1 MQYMG
6 SGGTCSMCVR
16 LLPVVVLAGAI
27 LLGSCASPYF
37 VHDPRTL
44 VVDREEVPR
53 LLKSLR
59 CELITFIAANNQHN
73 MMFQAEAKLHGIRSA
88 IEKYSYYEID
98 WKQFGVMD
106 LSLQVQDN
114 LGLQSG
120 TQFDWIRTNGGGHSH
135 AWNIGP
141 TGADQSTYV
150 ATWYFAV
157 PQDAITLP
165 PAPAVDP
172 RKHPF
177 SCYAKI
183 PKRNPAPF
191 GSVYT
196 QDDLDALARDDFPD
210 YALFKRVR
218 VNNTTPLAAW
228 LEEVGTSISDATL
241 HGTNPQQRRDQIVP
255 AQMQYQFQ
263 VVVSGG
269 LDVKYNLASPLWPMV
284 AADVSG
290 SMQKTN
296 TITIILNGIDSQATY
311 AAQYSGGATNT
322 EAPKALPTINVGGS
336 TQGLPAYVGRKHPR
350 GRPSWPY
357 ILSSPPVRP

>member
-1 MQYMG
+1 M
-6 SGGTCSMCVR
+6 R
-16 LLPVVVLAGAI
+16 LRWLPVVLLAGAT

-59 CELITFIAANNQHN
+59 CELITFIALNNQRN

-98 WKQFGVMD
+98 WKQFGVLD

-120 TQFDWIRTNGGGHSH
+120 TQFDWIRSDGAGHSH

-141 TGADQSTYV
+141 TASDQSTYL

-165 PAPAVDP
+165 PAPEIHP
-172 RKHPF
+172 NEQPF
-177 SCYAKI
+177 SCYRAI
-183 PKRNPAPF
+183 PKRNPPPF

-196 QDDLDALARDDFPD
+196 QDDLDALARDDVPD
-210 YALFKRVR
+210 DALFRRVR
-218 VNNTTPLAAW
+218 VNNALPLAAW
-228 LEEVGTSISDATL
+228 LEDVGSSISDATL
-241 HGTNPQQRRDQIVP
+241 HGTNPQQKRDQIVP

-263 VVVSGG
+263 VVVTGG

-284 AADVSG
+284 AAEISG
-290 SMQKTN
+290 NMQKTN
-296 TITIILNGIDSQATY
+296 TITIILNGLDSQAAY
-311 AAQYSGGATNT
+311 LAQYSGGATNS
-322 EAPKALPTINVGGS
+322 EAPKALPTIDVGGS
-336 TQGLPAYVGRKHPR
+336 GKGLPAYVGRTHPR
-350 GRPSWPY
+350 GRPAWPFVVVT
-357 ILSSPPVRP
+357 PPTRP

>member
-1 MQYMG
+1 M
-6 SGGTCSMCVR
+6 S
-16 LLPVVVLAGAI
+16 
-27 LLGSCASPYF
+27 LGSCASPYF

-59 CELITFIAANNQHN
+59 CELITFIAANNQRN
-73 MMFQAEAKLHGIRSA
+73 MMFQAEAKQHGIRSA

-98 WKQFGVMD
+98 WKQFGA
-106 LSLQVQDN
+106 LSLALQVQDN

-120 TQFDWIRTNGGGHSH
+120 TQFDWIRSDGAGHSH

-141 TGADQSTYV
+141 TGSDQGTYA

-165 PAPAVDP
+165 PAHEIRAGEQ
-172 RKHPF
+172 PF
-177 SCYAKI
+177 SCYKAI
-183 PKRNPAPF
+183 PKREPAPF

-196 QDDLDALARDDFPD
+196 QDNIEALAHGDFPE
-210 YALFKRVR
+210 YALFTRVR
-218 VNNTTPLAAW
+218 VNNGLPLAAW

-241 HGTNPQQRRDQIVP
+241 HGTTPQQRRDQVVP
-255 AQMQYQFQ
+255 AQMQYTFQ
-263 VVVSGG
+263 VVVAGG

-284 AADVSG
+284 AAEVSG

-296 TITIILNGIDSQATY
+296 TIIITLNGIDSQAAY
-311 AAQYSGGATNT
+311 LAQFSGGATNT
-322 EAPKALPTINVGGS
+322 EAPKALPTINVNGS
-336 TQGLPAYVGRKHPR
+336 AKDLPAYVGRRHPR

-357 ILSSPPVRP
+357 VVISPPPRP